1 MKQYMSDSS
10 ITDLDPRELILD
22 PYLQARDPELIT
34 KNKDR
39 DAQLRKQLSQDN
51 DILEELLN
59 GGEIRQPITVFKVDT
74 KLYVVDGFHRTNA
87 CLKYLQKR
95 PEESLKVKAILV
107 KNRTYEE
114 AFITAQDMN
123 KDHGVSVSK
132 DESRQATFRALI
144 VQRRFDYSVS
154 KLKRIL
160 VCSQGY
166 AHNTQRALKAC
177 EEVLSDIRTDISI
190 DIAHLTDI
198 SDIPHQI
205 QE

>member
-74 KLYVVDGFHRTNA
+74 KLYVVDGFHR
-87 CLKYLQKR
+87 C
-95 PEESLKVKAILV
+95 ILV
-107 KNRTYEE
+107 WMGSWHLAFHGERAALHFNLMVASRCGWALCILAFLCGWGPHAKCRTG
-114 AFITAQDMN
+114 FCD
-123 KDHGVSVSK
+123 DRSV
-132 DESRQATFRALI
+132 
-144 VQRRFDYSVS
+144 V
-154 KLKRIL
+154 
-160 VCSQGY
+160 
-166 AHNTQRALKAC
+166 
-177 EEVLSDIRTDISI
+177 
-190 DIAHLTDI
+190 
-198 SDIPHQI
+198 
-205 QE
+205 